1 MQIKLLAASTISPLV
16 RLLEISASFLVIEL
30 NALQPHLKDVVCIAT
45 NLSEIQKLT
54 IATGSLSENKPFSKV
69 YCNLAQHSY
78 IWQAVVP
85 TTIFLERLE
94 RTLRN
99 VLR

>member
-1 MQIKLLAASTISPLV
+1 MQIKLLAASAIFPWVGLT
-16 RLLEISASFLVIEL
+16 EISASFLVIEL

-69 YCNLAQHSY
+69 YRNLAEHIY
-78 IWQAVVP
+78 IQQAMVP
-85 TTIFLERLE
+85 TIFLKRLE
-94 RTLRN
+94 RILRN
-99 VLR
+99 VLK